1 MDDFQGVG
9 TRPMLSFTKMHGTG
23 NDFMVI
29 DCTHEPLCLS
39 PAQIRR
45 MADRHFGIGFDQ
57 LLLVEPP
64 DCPDVDFRYRIF
76 NADGTEVGQCGNGA
90 RCFARFVRDRGLC
103 HKDCMRVRT
112 TAGIIELH
120 LTSYGAVVVDMGVP
134 KLEPADV
141 PFLATHGGY
150 CHEVEVDGRR
160 VELTVVGMGNP
171 HAVLFV
177 DAVDTAPV
185 SSLGPSLTVHPRFPE
200 RVNVGFAQ
208 VVSRDVL
215 RLRVFE
221 RGAGETLAC
230 GSGACAAVVAGC
242 LRGLLDARVTVR
254 LPGGDVRIEWADRGG
269 PVLLEGSATPV
280 YEGRWLWP
288 PP

>member
-9 TRPMLSFTKMHGTG
+9 TRPMLPFTKMHGTG

-29 DCTHEPLCLS
+29 DCTHEPFGLS

-45 MADRHFGIGFDQ
+45 MADRHFGVGFDQ
-57 LLLVEPP
+57 LLLVEAA
-64 DCPDVDFRYRIF
+64 DRPDVDFRYRIF
-76 NADGTEVGQCGNGA
+76 NADGTEAGQCGNGA

-103 HKDCMRVRT
+103 HKDCIRVRT

-134 KLEPADV
+134 KLEPADI
-141 PFLATHGGY
+141 PFLATHAGHR
-150 CHEVEVDGRR
+150 HEVEVDGRR

-230 GSGACAAVVAGC
+230 GSGACAAVVAGR
-242 LRGLLDARVTVR
+242 LGGLLDPRVTVQ
-254 LPGGDVRIEWADRGG
+254 LPGGDVRIEWPDTSS
-269 PVLLEGSATPV
+269 PVLLEGSAIPV

-288 PP
+288 LS